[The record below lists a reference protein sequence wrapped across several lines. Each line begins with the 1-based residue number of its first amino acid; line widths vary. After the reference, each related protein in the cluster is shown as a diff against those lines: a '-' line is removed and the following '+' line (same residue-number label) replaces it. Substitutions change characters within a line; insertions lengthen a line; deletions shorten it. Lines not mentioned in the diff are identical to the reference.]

1 MNLPPPPPPLDED
14 DNGFVLPPPPDSH
27 ESLLPPPPAFDLEDN
42 LPPPP
47 PSFPRASVIAPRLSV
62 TAIPGPPPPLFDMA
76 DLAPPFEEE
85 GRGGEAAESL
95 DQVATLADAKPAQA
109 NEQPAKGSVKKLSL
123 LFSGGNKGGKPPA
136 PLLDMAVTPRSS
148 ARTRTE
154 STMPSFQDGGEG
166 RLPAQSTGQAG
177 KTALPAKQETAT
189 VSATSA
195 MSVKATYH
203 PFAVTVAIPRSAL
216 LQREEH
222 TGKPRYQNAQQEVL
236 IIKAVNG
243 SPVSDLEACRRLL
256 DDATGGEAQVDAI
269 RLDMHVICPKCAA
282 DFDLKAQRVFDIM
295 SARCP
300 ACRQIL
306 SVDTKSEQLKLF

>member
-1 MNLPPPPPPLDED
+1 MDLPPPPPPPLADED
-14 DNGFVLPPPPDSH
+14 DGGFALPLPPDSF
-27 ESLLPPPPAFDLEDN
+27 EPLLPPPPAFDLEEH
-42 LPPPP
+42 LLPPP
-47 PSFPRASVIAPRLSV
+47 PSFPRASVARLSV
-62 TAIPGPPPPLFDMA
+62 TAIPGPPPPLFDVA
-76 DLAPPFEEE
+76 DLAPPPQEHHA
-85 GRGGEAAESL
+85 RGGDTESL
-95 DQVATLADAKPAQA
+95 DQVSTLADAKPAPA

-123 LFSGGNKGGKPPA
+123 MFGGGNKGGKPPA
-136 PLLDMAVTPRSS
+136 PLLDVGSAPRSS

-154 STMPSFQDGGEG
+154 SSMPQDEGG
-166 RLPAQSTGQAG
+166 RLPAPSTSQAG

-189 VSATSA
+189 VSASSA

-203 PFAVTVAIPRSAL
+203 PSAVTAAVPRSAL

-222 TGKPRYQNAQQEVL
+222 TGRPRYQTAQQEVL

-243 SPVSDLEACRRLL
+243 SPVADLEACRRLL
-256 DDATGGEAQVDAI
+256 DEATGSEAQVDAV
-269 RLDMHVICPKCAA
+269 RLDMHVLCPKCAA

-306 SVDTKSEQLKLF
+306 SVDTKSEQLKSF